1 VGPMALFVSPAEAAD
16 CGGPSLA
23 MASYFSPIEELT
35 PFYQMTGPLATGFIS
50 SELKRARVLR

>member
-1 VGPMALFVSPAEAAD
+1 MALFVSPAEAAD

-23 MASYFSPIEELT
+23 MASYFSPIEELA